1 MGNVKAVLTIIKYA
15 PQNYYNYRR
24 KSTQG
29 LSITMFILDFTGAI
43 LSIIQ
48 LVIDSAAAGDWS
60 TVLANP
66 AKFALGNVTIFF
78 NLLSFYQHYYLYR
91 GAVDEDLP
99 GAKLGGEV
107 EPLLSDPE
115 DRQGS
120 VQATS

>member
-1 MGNVKAVLTIIKYA
+1 MGNIKALLTIIKYA
-15 PQNYYNYRR
+15 PQSWHNYRR

-29 LSITMFILDFTGAI
+29 LSITMFILDFAGAI

-91 GAVDEDLP
+91 GAVDEELP
-99 GAKLGGEV
+99 DDKLGGEV

-115 DRQGS
+115 TPRGFG
-120 VQATS
+120 QASS

>member
-1 MGNVKAVLTIIKYA
+1 
-15 PQNYYNYRR
+15 
-24 KSTQG
+24 
-29 LSITMFILDFTGAI
+29 MFILDFTGAI

-60 TVLANP
+60 SVLDNP

-91 GAVDEDLP
+91 GARDEDFP
-99 GAKLGGEV
+99 GAKLDGEV
-107 EPLLSDPE
+107 EPLLSDSE
-115 DRQGS
+115 EQRGS